1 MDKFLLSIHVLA
13 AILLI
18 GPLTVAASL
27 FPRLHARR

>member
-13 AILLI
+13 AILL
-18 GPLTVAASL
+18 TVAASL